1 MAHHSSSADLDDH
14 EHGSA
19 TPWLAFAL
27 GVIVTA
33 VVAMAVFLLAGGA
46 VRHESRSIDI
56 DLQAPTPS
64 IPAHPPSPPKM
75 PTPSTPTQ

>member
-1 MAHHSSSADLDDH
+1 MAPHSSSADFR
-14 EHGSA
+14 ERGHGSA

-33 VVAMAVFLLAGGA
+33 VVAMVVFLLVSG

-56 DLQAPTPS
+56 DVRTPTPS
-64 IPAHPPSPPKM
+64 IPAHPPSPPKL

>member
-1 MAHHSSSADLDDH
+1 MAPHSSSADFHDRD
-14 EHGSA
+14 HGSA

-33 VVAMAVFLLAGGA
+33 VVAMAVFLLASGGH
-46 VRHESRSIDI
+46 RESRRIDI

-64 IPAHPPSPPKM
+64 APVTPPSPPKM

>member
-1 MAHHSSSADLDDH
+1 MAQHSSSADFHHRDH
-14 EHGSA
+14 SSA

-33 VVAMAVFLLAGGA
+33 VVAVALFLTASGGH
-46 VRHESRSIDI
+46 RESPRI
-56 DLQAPTPS
+56 DLDLEAPTPKA
-64 IPAHPPSPPKM
+64 PLTPPSPPKM